1 MTVKDAHS
9 VHVSLAEL
17 EFPVVFQTSTFF
29 ALFKTYGI
37 PSISKLLVATGQ
49 LSCPETASKRAAD
62 TATIMTEA
70 IINKPDSERAIS
82 GIARMNYLHSRYI
95 KAGKISNDDMLYT
108 LSLFVLEPIR
118 WTARYE
124 WRTVTDFERCA
135 MGVYW
140 KDMGEAMKISY
151 DTLPS
156 AGQGW
161 RDGFHWL
168 EEVEAWS
175 LAYETQNMVPADS
188 NATLGR
194 GTFDVALFNVPSALK
209 PFSFTIA
216 HMLLEPRLRKA
227 MNIPQ
232 PPVNYYQALDIFV
245 EIRKF
250 LLRNFF
256 LPRPYFLRPDWFTEI
271 DERTGRAHA
280 GQYIDR
286 PWYVKPSF
294 MKRWGPNAS
303 AGLGAQ
309 IARVFAPDFR
319 VVINYSSNS
328 DRANTLMKE
337 LSSIPGPSSTC
348 TPRFHLIQAD
358 MSSKPSVQNL
368 VQETI
373 STMGRLDVVV
383 SNAGWTR
390 MTTFTDIEQQIND
403 EDWDKC
409 FTMNV
414 KTHMWLAYAAKDALA
429 STEGTFISTASVAGV
444 KPSGS
449 SVPYAVTKAAQI
461 HLAKSLAVIL
471 APRIRVNS
479 ISPGMLLTEWGLKF
493 PEKKREAAI
502 QNTKLKRLATVEDC
516 AEQVRVLALSRS
528 ITGQNISID
537 GGSSV

>member
-1 MTVKDAHS
+1 
-9 VHVSLAEL
+9 
-17 EFPVVFQTSTFF
+17 
-29 ALFKTYGI
+29 
-37 PSISKLLVATGQ
+37 
-49 LSCPETASKRAAD
+49 
-62 TATIMTEA
+62 
-70 IINKPDSERAIS
+70 
-82 GIARMNYLHSRYI
+82 
-95 KAGKISNDDMLYT
+95 
-108 LSLFVLEPIR
+108 
-118 WTARYE
+118 
-124 WRTVTDFERCA
+124 
-135 MGVYW
+135 
-140 KDMGEAMKISY
+140 
-151 DTLPS
+151 
-156 AGQGW
+156 
-161 RDGFHWL
+161 
-168 EEVEAWS
+168 
-175 LAYETQNMVPADS
+175 
-188 NATLGR
+188 
-194 GTFDVALFNVPSALK
+194 
-209 PFSFTIA
+209 
-216 HMLLEPRLRKA
+216 
-227 MNIPQ
+227 
-232 PPVNYYQALDIFV
+232 
-245 EIRKF
+245 
-250 LLRNFF
+250 
-256 LPRPYFLRPDWFTEI
+256 
-271 DERTGRAHA
+271 
-280 GQYIDR
+280 
-286 PWYVKPSF
+286 
-294 MKRWGPNAS
+294 
-303 AGLGAQ
+303 
-309 IARVFAPDFR
+309 
-319 VVINYSSNS
+319 
-328 DRANTLMKE
+328 MKE
-337 LSSIPGPSSTC
+337 LSSIPGPSSSC

-373 STMGRLDVVV
+373 EKMGRLDVVV

-479 ISPGMLLTEWGLKF
+479 ISPGMLLTEWGMKF